1 MDRRRFLT
9 VAGGSFVALA
19 GCSSDSDDQSTPDSD
34 PTPTPAG
41 TSTPDTTPT
50 PVVTAT
56 PTPIQDETPTPGQS
70 ETPTPGQSGTPTP
83 TGEQPE
89 STVEAAELLV
99 ERMSV
104 GEFDRAYQQFGSAA
118 QNRTSPGELEAVWL
132 GLTNVGGSYGGITG
146 TEETVQS
153 GFDAVDATLGFER
166 GEHTLRVL
174 LGDEFAVVG
183 AVINDEYESPGYVES
198 SAFSET
204 NTSLET
210 ESCLMEA
217 TATVPEESDDAPGV
231 VLVHGSDPG
240 GAADKNLTTGGSAV
254 FRDLAEG
261 LSSQGVAVLRYDRRT
276 HACPNSITP
285 SEYTLDAV
293 SVDDA
298 LVALDQLRGVEGVDS
313 DRVGVVGLSLGAL
326 SAPRIAQRDGDLFGA
341 VAMAA
346 PARSFHEIFIDQY
359 EYLATV
365 GEYEWDKMQQTY
377 DRWQERIDRI
387 REGDYSP
394 GDVVLGYPGA
404 LWNSLG
410 EYDHIQTA
418 RDIET
423 PLYFLQGERDYQVSP
438 EKDFGKWQSELAD
451 RADTDFQ
458 RYEGLNHIFQYGTGP
473 SVPGEYA
480 AQNSLDEAVVGDIAE
495 WVTST
500 A

>member
-1 MDRRRFLT
+1 VDRRHFLAI
-9 VAGGSFVALA
+9 AGGSFVALA
-19 GCSSDSDDQSTPDSD
+19 GCSGDTGDQSTPDSEA
-34 PTPTPAG
+34 TPTPDA
-41 TSTPDTTPT
+41 TPT

-56 PTPIQDETPTPGQS
+56 PTPIQDETPTPEQDA
-70 ETPTPGQSGTPTP
+70 TPTPEQDATPEP
-83 TGEQPE
+83 PAQQPE
-89 STVEAAELLV
+89 STVEAAELFV
-99 ERMSV
+99 EHLSA
-104 GEFDRAYQQFGSAA
+104 GQFDVAYQQLGPAA
-118 QNRTSPGELEAVWL
+118 QNQSSAGELEAVWL
-132 GLTNVGGSYGGITG
+132 ALTNVGGSYEGIAG

-174 LGDEFAVVG
+174 TGDKFAVVG
-183 AVINDEYESPGYVES
+183 AVINDEYESPSYVES
-198 SAFSET
+198 SAFTET
-204 NTSLET
+204 STSLET

-217 TATVPEESDDAPGV
+217 TATVPEGGDDAPGV
-231 VLVHGSDPG
+231 VLVHGSDPS

-285 SEYTLDAV
+285 SGYTLDSV

-298 LVALDQLRGVEGVDS
+298 LVALERLRGVDGVDS
-313 DRVGVVGLSLGAL
+313 DSVGVVGLSLGAL
-326 SAPRIAQRDGDLFGA
+326 SVPRIAQRDGDLVGA

-346 PARSFHEIFIDQY
+346 PARSFHEIFVDQY
-359 EYLATV
+359 EHLATV
-365 GEYEWDKMQQTY
+365 GEYEWDKMQQAY
-377 DRWQERIDRI
+377 DRWRDRIDRI

-394 GDVVLGYPGA
+394 GDIVLGYPGA
-404 LWNSLG
+404 LWNSLD
-410 EYDHIQTA
+410 EYDHVGTA
-418 RDIET
+418 RDIDT

-451 RADTDFQ
+451 RSDTDFQ
-458 RYEGLNHIFQYGTGP
+458 RYEGLNHVFQYGTGP

-480 AQNSLDEAVVGDIAE
+480 AQNSLDESVVGDIAE
-495 WVTST
+495 WLTST